1 MNLFKKCVNNDLIL
15 LQSAGIQIENKEY
28 SIEELKIIESKVT
41 DYIMS
46 ASKVEIPALINKY
59 NNILNLIN

>member
-15 LQSAGIQIENKEY
+15 LQSAGMQIQNKEY

-46 ASKVEIPALINKY
+46 ASKIKIPELLNRYK
-59 NNILNLIN
+59 NIFNLLS